1 MAVNANKEYQVHIS
15 GKTISTF
22 FIVII
27 ALATLWVLRNL
38 ALVLLTAIVIAS
50 FSEYVVLKL
59 RRYRFPRVLSVII
72 VYVATLL
79 VFSGLFYVL
88 VPIFVGEA
96 SDLIDA
102 AQKFIPV
109 GQESTAI
116 NPSSIDTAT
125 SLVSGITHGA
135 PLSQILQQSQS
146 FLSSFSAGF
155 FGIATGIFGGIF
167 NFILVIILSFYLSL
181 QEKGIEQFI
190 RVVAPVRAQDY
201 AVDLW
206 LRTERKIGLWIKGQC
221 FLGLLIG
228 VITYIVLSIIG
239 VKYALLLSILS
250 AIAELVPFGIVVA
263 TVPAVL
269 FAYLGGGVK
278 LAVIVGVFY
287 FILQQ
292 IENYFIVPLV
302 VKRVVG
308 IPPLVV
314 ILSVLI
320 GVKLAGFW
328 GLVLGIPVTVLLMEY
343 IDDLRKK
350 RIVEDVSK
358 AHE

>member
-1 MAVNANKEYQVHIS
+1 MAVSANKEYQVNIS
-15 GKTISTF
+15 SKTITTF

-27 ALATLWVLRNL
+27 ALAALWVLRNL
-38 ALVLLTAIVIAS
+38 ALVLLTSIVIAS
-50 FSEYVVLKL
+50 FIEYIVEKLK
-59 RRYRFPRVLSVII
+59 RYRFPRVLSVVI
-72 VYVATLL
+72 VYVATLI
-79 VFSGLFYVL
+79 VFSGLFYLV
-88 VPIFVGEA
+88 VPIFVEEA
-96 SDLIDA
+96 SDLIQT
-102 AQKFIPV
+102 AQKLIPV
-109 GQESTAI
+109 NEDPGALSS
-116 NPSSIDTAT
+116 SSIDNAT
-125 SLVSGITHGA
+125 SLVSDITHGA
-135 PLSQILQQSQS
+135 PLGQILQQSQA

-181 QEKGIEQFI
+181 QERGIEQFI

-201 AVDLW
+201 VVDLW
-206 LRTERKIGLWIKGQC
+206 LRTQRKIGLWIKGQC

-278 LAVIVGVFY
+278 LAVIVGLFY

-343 IDDLRKK
+343 INDVRKK